1 MGQPVKNEIKKVHKI
16 KKVKKNISQ
25 AKKKHKEYGTSK
37 LEEKFAKEFLE
48 KLGIN
53 YVYQY
58 KAESIGRYFDFR
70 IMPNGPIFEIQG
82 GYWHADPRLY
92 EEKELNPTQKK
103 NKRVDEHKRK
113 WALANGIPIYY
124 FWEKDINENPEKVL
138 NEICDIL
145 YIENKKNELK
155 ENKKKRQNPK

>member
-58 KAESIGRYFDFR
+58 KAESIGRFFDFY
-70 IMPNGPIFEIQG
+70 IPSANLIIEIDG
-82 GYWHADPRLY
+82 DYWHSY
-92 EEKELNPTQKK
+92 NVEKEDMNPTQKH
-103 NKRVDEHKRK
+103 NKRVDEAKDK
-113 WALANGIPIYY
+113 WAIFHGIPVLRI
-124 FWEKDINENPEKVL
+124 WEHDINKNPSKVMAL
-138 NEICDIL
+138 
-145 YIENKKNELK
+145 LK
-155 ENKKKRQNPK
+155 EKLAVCSNKVKLEEEKKKRH